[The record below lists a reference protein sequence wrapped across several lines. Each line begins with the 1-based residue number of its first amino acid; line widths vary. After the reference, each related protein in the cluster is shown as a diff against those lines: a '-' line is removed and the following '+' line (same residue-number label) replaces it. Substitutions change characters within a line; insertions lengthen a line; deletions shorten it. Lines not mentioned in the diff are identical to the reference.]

1 MNFQANKIIEST
13 HNLSWLIILVFF
25 ILTSILIYPL
35 IYKTP
40 IQQASPDPPSKSH
53 KLQKDLDSRFINPI
67 FYTSFIAESKSK
79 DILTQNSLFELFKAT
94 EKLKSLDK
102 TGELKLLKN
111 STKEPYLY
119 TYYDQNI
126 NTQIYGVYTIA
137 NAVENYLQQ
146 NNTSLENA
154 TESQVKIAI
163 HDILNNAQSTF
174 LFESLSINS
183 TNEIRVIDNREIQYW
198 TSPTVIFSVISDN
211 KKLGG
216 GPLSIGL
223 GGGDRI
229 LNKEKFSR
237 RIQNVLRENN
247 QTNSIWG
254 LALDTNLEST
264 DQGQTAGIFIMLT
277 VIGALLTIAFLLK
290 SYWAVVLTGAGLGFL
305 IIWLKGISN
314 LIGLKSGLV
323 IDLIVTIS
331 MISLGVDFAIH
342 AIRRYQEESENGLS
356 PQNAHII
363 ATSSIFGALLLAML
377 SDSIAFL
384 SNLPSNIE
392 AVVHFGTAAA
402 IAVIGSYIILGGL
415 VPLLLMKIE
424 NIENQSLIT
433 NTRIFKLIKSFGLI
447 GSTTMSAA
455 GILVLVALDEKIG
468 LIMLISSILLFVVFP
483 FILIA
488 KNRTNNVVNILEP
501 SSDKTSIN
509 YIGKLLKLTTNLYL
523 KPRVPKILLILS
535 IIFTIF
541 ASFMAF
547 NLKPVFDV
555 KDFFSSNSSYVI
567 GLDKLDE
574 HYGSRAGEPG
584 VIYLKGDLTNPDSL
598 IAIKK
603 FEKSLEN
610 DDSVSKD
617 SNGRSTVEP
626 NILDFLKLIV
636 NNPYIKNEILNIY
649 NIEITDLDSNEI
661 PDTKKQIHTIL
672 EYINKNGIPLNDST
686 LIFNSDRIKENVY
699 YDPNINSEV
708 VTFLIIRIPGSR
720 EQSSIDKAYESI
732 TSKLNSLDDSGYF
745 TEIGLTGSPFTRK
758 AQLDAST
765 DTLRTSLPIAVTA
778 TFILLLITMKSFR
791 YAFATIIP
799 IILVVTWLY
808 GLMYLLGFSLNFV
821 TAMIGAISIGI
832 GIDYS
837 IHITERFRQELKSS
851 NSKNIA
857 IEKSITG
864 TGLAVVASALSSIVG
879 FIILGFAPMP
889 LFSSYGLLTALMMFL
904 SIIASLV
911 VLPCLLFFITP
922 PKK

>member
-13 HNLSWLIILVFF
+13 HNLSWLIILAFF
-25 ILTSILIYPL
+25 ILTFILIYPL

-40 IQQASPDPPSKSH
+40 TQQASPDPPSKSH
-53 KLQKDLDSRFINPI
+53 KLQNDLDSRFINPI

-323 IDLIVTIS
+323 IDLIVPIS

-567 GLDKLDE
+567 GLDKLDK

-603 FEKSLEN
+603 FEKLLEN